1 MNKCFPP
8 WLRPQVHFMRP
19 KAWCCR
25 NLYCRYC
32 LYLASIDKHLYFFFF
47 KQLPAQDVSCTW
59 LKDTHALQRL
69 SVSVLWNNIK
79 ALHSALWDIHSLIT
93 VYSNDSLIM
102 HASVRSAETRWWLI
116 GLRGGKSEHAFIE
129 RSEQCSQSRSERLM
143 LKFSGFGLLNAWWKT
158 TNAHDPDTPSVSV
171 GASCC
176 SGNRFFFNM
185 LWMSVT
191 SECAA
196 EASRSS
202 FHHKR
207 AVSKQ
212 WLEATT
218 QCY

>member
-1 MNKCFPP
+1 MM
-8 WLRPQVHFMRP
+8 LPQ
-19 KAWCCR
+19 
-25 NLYCRYC
+25 LQCRYC
-32 LYLASIDKHLYFFFF
+32 LYLASIDKHFCFCFF

-176 SGNRFFFNM
+176 G
-185 LWMSVT
+185 
-191 SECAA
+191 E
-196 EASRSS
+196 S
-202 FHHKR
+202 FLFQR
-207 AVSKQ
+207 ALDV
-212 WLEATT
+212 
-218 QCY
+218 CY